1 MLVKAFKALFG
12 EGKDESAQLEEHSLA
27 LAAAALLYEVARA
40 DFTQDAEEEA
50 RLSAALKSAFNL
62 SGDELDKIQSVA
74 SDKVDESTSL
84 YDFTRVLNDAATPID
99 KVKVIE
105 LMWEVAFADGEI
117 SKYEEHLI
125 RRVAELIY
133 VSHSDFMRMKHEARA
148 RLN

>member
-12 EGKDESAQLEEHSLA
+12 EEKDESAQLEEHSLA

-84 YDFTRVLNDAATPID
+84 YDFTRVLNDAATPND
-99 KVKVIE
+99 KIKVIE

-133 VSHSDFMRMKHEARA
+133 VSHSDFVRMKHEVRA
-148 RLN
+148 KLI

>member
-12 EGKDESAQLEEHSLA
+12 EEKDESAQLEEHSLA

-133 VSHSDFMRMKHEARA
+133 VSHSDFVRMKHEVRA
-148 RLN
+148 KLI

>member
-1 MLVKAFKALFG
+1 MLVKAFKALFAD
-12 EGKDESAQLEEHSLA
+12 EKDGSDQLEEHSLE

-50 RLSAALKSAFNL
+50 RLSTALQSAFAL
-62 SGDELDKIQSVA
+62 TEEELERIQSVA

-84 YDFTRVLNDAATPID
+84 YDFTRVLNDSAAPEE

-105 LMWEVAFADGEI
+105 LMWDVAYADGEI

-133 VSHSDFMRMKHEARA
+133 VSHSDFVRMKHEAKA

>member
-12 EGKDESAQLEEHSLA
+12 EEKDESAQLEEHSLA

-50 RLSAALKSAFNL
+50 RLSAALTSVFNL

-74 SDKVDESTSL
+74 SDKVDDSTSL
-84 YDFTRVLNDAATPID
+84 YDFTRVLNDSATPEE

-105 LMWEVAFADGEI
+105 LMWDVAFADGEI

-133 VSHSDFMRMKHEARA
+133 VSHSDFMRMKHEARVK
-148 RLN
+148 LI

>member
-1 MLVKAFKALFG
+1 MLVKAFKALFA
-12 EGKDESAQLEEHSLA
+12 DEKGGSDQLEEHSLA

-50 RLSAALKSAFNL
+50 RLSTALKSAFAL
-62 SGDELDKIQSVA
+62 TEEELEQIQSVA

-84 YDFTRVLNDAATPID
+84 YDFTRALNDSATPEE

-105 LMWEVAFADGEI
+105 LMWDVAYADGEI

-133 VSHSDFMRMKHEARA
+133 VSHSDFMRMKHEVRA

>member
-1 MLVKAFKALFG
+1 MLVNAFKALFG
-12 EGKDESAQLEEHSLA
+12 EEKDESAQLEEHSLA

-50 RLSAALKSAFNL
+50 RLSAALQSAFAL
-62 SGDELDKIQSVA
+62 TKEELERIQSVA

-84 YDFTRVLNDAATPID
+84 YDFTRVLNDSAGPD
-99 KVKVIE
+99 ERVKVIE
-105 LMWEVAFADGEI
+105 LMWDVAFADGEI

-133 VSHSDFMRMKHEARA
+133 VSHSDFVRMKHEARA

>member
-12 EGKDESAQLEEHSLA
+12 EEKDESAQLEEHSLA

-62 SGDELDKIQSVA
+62 SDDELDKIQSVA

-84 YDFTRVLNDAATPID
+84 YDFTRVLNDAATPND
-99 KVKVIE
+99 KIKVIE

-133 VSHSDFMRMKHEARA
+133 VSHSDFVRMKHEVRA
-148 RLN
+148 KLI

>member
-1 MLVKAFKALFG
+1 MLVKAFKALFAD
-12 EGKDESAQLEEHSLA
+12 EKDGSNQLEEHSLE
-27 LAAAALLYEVARA
+27 LASAALLYEVARA

-50 RLSAALKSAFNL
+50 RLSTALQSAFAL
-62 SGDELDKIQSVA
+62 TEKELERIQSVA

-84 YDFTRVLNDAATPID
+84 YDFTRVLNDSATPEE

-105 LMWEVAFADGEI
+105 LMWDVAYADGEI